1 MTKLLNRISLI
12 LSLIMWF
19 TITFSFYVF
28 IWELDD
34 LYWWDI
40 FIFLI
45 FTLFFW
51 LLFKKIFLSE
61 SFIMEK
67 LEYFANAM
75 EKRLIESRFTY
86 TKKEKINDVEKV
98 NEIEKIQEEVNAL
111 PKEQF
116 FENINHQIEKTK
128 EFKTN
133 ISSKLDKVE
142 EKESIIMKNIA
153 EFFSTNLLAKIG
165 SILVFIWV
173 LFLLSLIW
181 WALPSLWKIIIG
193 FIIWFSI
200 YFTWVILDN
209 KWLKWE
215 SRILLWTWILINFLV
230 ILAWKYI
237 LDWNV
242 NSTNYFSTW
251 ITFLFLI
258 LNTIFWVVTSLVY
271 QSKTMLLFSFIFAYI
286 NPFLIWWNSTSP
298 YTLVWYS
305 AIVSAWALIIWNKE
319 NSNTLKLSAFFLWNL
334 LFLVAPFENEIWWI
348 VKFIATSLLSLIIL
362 IDLFKNNYKK
372 LNLVFSLTFLF
383 LIASLINW
391 NEASVISSSISFISY
406 IISIM
411 FFFFLWIILF
421 IKNAIKNILSIIFFP
436 IIVILWLL
444 ISWDLPFIEI
454 SIFTVLIAYIVWFVL
469 LSNNNNN
476 KKEEWKEMWNWVRY
490 LFFALLWFFIFISN
504 SYLSYNYIDL
514 NFYSFLTIIIV
525 SFIFL
530 ITSYIFS
537 NKYNLSYLY
546 PIWTIWAVMMLLPA
560 VNLDLVL
567 MAKSTMNL
575 NPEQY
580 LKVTNQINNYLHL
593 IKPIS
598 IWSIIFFGLLNTIWP
613 FFSKNL
619 IRENKSIKSLIIWLI
634 VWTLFL
640 GGELFRYGME
650 YFPGISLGY
659 AFVWLSIYYF
669 VLAYIFITNIWFDE
683 IKNNL
688 NYKNSLYW
696 YLFISISLFSL
707 AITLIFSK
715 SPEVVSLVWLFEA
728 SILFYFFSKTKE
740 TKIYLA
746 AIILF
751 IIWIVKLINLQYFV
765 KNGDLQFL
773 IPLSIIIISFVT
785 NLKNLEFLGTDVK
798 KNVHDIIHIIWMLVV
813 SSLLVKIIPQTNHGW
828 SILGIASFVGI
839 SWMIYNYFSSKIL
852 KTFFVI
858 ITIFFTFNHIWS
870 FDYISNK
877 IIKDNVKHLIIL
889 QYIAT
894 AIIWA
899 ITIYWNKTNKISIFN
914 NILNANLIFYILVI
928 VSMYIYDIFN
938 NTFAI
943 TIFWWIISIILLI
956 RWISNDKKKIRTIW
970 LYLLTLVL
978 AKIFLYDIWY
988 GLDNAVSRVVVFII
1002 LWVLLIFVSTRY
1014 SRKYGDN
1021 LVWEF
1026 SLKNLKDENN
1036 DKVEIK
1042 QKEEK
1047 VRADDDNRK
1056 QKITSQIKNIDLKWI
1071 TSATFKINWKI
1082 AFSSRSKNILQ
1093 IVVYVI
1099 EKTWLKEFQAQEL
1112 KPFYDFVTKNYI
1124 SDLNARDLATIQN
1137 AFKNFV
1143 EAGWEVLLKKE

>member
-1 MTKLLNRISLI
+1 MTKLLNRIALI
-12 LSLIMWF
+12 LSILMWF
-19 TITFSFYVF
+19 FITFSLFGLF
-28 IWELDD
+28 WGIRSIS
-34 LYWWDI
+34 WDEI

-45 FTLFFW
+45 ISIFFW
-51 LLFKKIFLSE
+51 LIFKKMFLSE
-61 SFIMEK
+61 AFIIEK
-67 LEYFANAM
+67 LDFFANAM

-86 TKKEKINDVEKV
+86 TKKEKSFVNDEVKNEEKLEKKTEEYKEETNKNDDLFKNINDQIVES
-98 NEIEKIQEEVNAL
+98 
-111 PKEQF
+111 
-116 FENINHQIEKTK
+116 K

-133 ISSKLDKVE
+133 IDQKTEKIE
-142 EKESIIMKNIA
+142 EESIIMKNIK

-181 WALPSLWKIIIG
+181 WALPSLWKIIIW

-237 LDWNV
+237 LDWNI
-242 NSTNYFSTW
+242 NSTKYFSTW
-251 ITFLFLI
+251 VTFLFLI

-286 NPFLIWWNSTSP
+286 NPFLIWWNSSTP

-334 LFLVAPFENEIWWI
+334 LFLVAPFETEIWWI
-348 VKFIATSLLSLIIL
+348 TKFVATSLLSLIIL

-372 LNLVFSLTFLF
+372 LNLVFSLAFLF
-383 LIASLINW
+383 LIASLMNW
-391 NEASVISSSISFISY
+391 SDNSVISSTISFISY

-411 FFFFLWIILF
+411 VFFFLWIILF

-469 LSNNNNN
+469 LSNNNSNN
-476 KKEEWKEMWNWVRY
+476 KEDWKEMWNGVRY

-504 SYLSYNYIDL
+504 SYLSYSYIDL

-537 NKYNLSYLY
+537 NKYSLSFLY

-567 MAKSTMNL
+567 MMKS
-575 NPEQY
+575 
-580 LKVTNQINNYLHL
+580 INNIEVWNEIINKVNL
-593 IKPIS
+593 IS
-598 IWSIIFFGLLNTIWP
+598 IWSIIFFGLLNTIWS

-619 IRENKSIKSLIIWLI
+619 IREDKSIKSLIIWLI

-640 GGELFRYGME
+640 WGELFRYGME
-650 YFPGISLGY
+650 YFPWISLGY

-669 VLAYIFITNIWFDE
+669 VLAYIFITNIWFDD
-683 IKNNL
+683 IKNNI

-707 AITLIFSK
+707 AISLIFSS

-740 TKIYLA
+740 TKIYTA

-785 NLKNLEFLGTDVK
+785 NLKNLEFLQTDVK

-828 SILGIASFVGI
+828 SILWIASFVGI
-839 SWMIYNYFSSKIL
+839 SWIIYNYFSSKIL
-852 KTFFVI
+852 KIFFVV
-858 ITIFFTFNHIWS
+858 ITIFFTFNHIGS
-870 FDYISNK
+870 FDYISYR
-877 IIKDNVKHLIIL
+877 IWEDNLKHLIIL

-899 ITIYWNKTNKISIFN
+899 ITIYWNKTNKISTFN
-914 NILNANLIFYILVI
+914 NILNINLIFYILVI
-928 VSMYIYDIFN
+928 VSMYIYNIFN

-956 RWISNDKKKIRTIW
+956 RWISHDKKKLRTIW
-970 LYLLTLVL
+970 LYLLSLVL

-988 GLDNAVSRVVVFII
+988 GLDNAVSRVVVFIL
-1002 LWVLLIFVSTRY
+1002 LWILLIFVSTRY

-1026 SLKNLKDENN
+1026 SFKNLKNENN
-1036 DKVEIK
+1036 EKVEIK

-1047 VRADDDNRK
+1047 VKSDDDNRK
-1056 QKITSQIKNIDLKWI
+1056 QEITSQIKSIDLKWV

-1082 AFSSRSKNILQ
+1082 AFSTRSKNILQ

-1099 EKTWLKEFQAQEL
+1099 EKTWIKEFQAQEL

-1124 SDLNARDLATIQN
+1124 SDLNARDLATVQN

-1143 EAGWEVLLKKE
+1143 EAGWEVTLKKE